1 MRDVRQWLDSLG
13 LGQYADAFEG
23 NAIELDQ
30 LVALSDEELKELG
43 VSALGHRKR
52 IKDKARSQRIP
63 DKTSFEQH
71 TPHQLAE
78 HIVASGVAADGERKQ
93 VTVLFADLCG
103 STALIEG
110 LDAEAAVE
118 RMQPALHAMREAVH
132 RFEGTVNRIQGD
144 GIMALFG
151 APVAHEDHA
160 LRACL
165 AGLQIRD
172 AIGALGDDAL
182 APRVGLNS
190 GEAVVR
196 SIQNDLTVEYEADG
210 PVVHLAARMEQLAE
224 PGTVRATRDT
234 WRLVDGFIDARP
246 LGTPPVKGVSKP
258 LSQYELIAPYQ
269 AATRWEGRARR
280 GLTRFV
286 GREGEMAVI
295 QEAAAEAAAGHGQVV
310 ALVGEAGMG
319 KSRLLHEFLQSPGV
333 RQWTVRVA
341 AATPHGKSTPYLPL
355 KQLLRDVI
363 GADSDD
369 NAHVVAD
376 KLAAHLRLLDSEL
389 EVLLAPLQA
398 LLDLEVTDEEWQSL
412 QPPIRRRHIVQAMRE
427 LALSRARQRPL
438 LFVFEDLHWIDEETQ
453 EVLDRLVESLG
464 SASLLLLVTSRPEY
478 RQPWYGKSYFV
489 PVHVGSIPVSK
500 RAELLD
506 ELLGNDASLEAL
518 KGEIEARSEGR
529 PLFTEEIV
537 RALADGNAI
546 AGSQGNYRLI
556 QADAQIPIPDTIQA
570 VISARIDRL
579 DPAHKRLLQV
589 ASILGRT
596 VAFELLQIV
605 AAIEE
610 SECRAGLSALQTAE
624 FLFETRSFPSAEYIF
639 KHALIENVTYDSLLQ
654 RQRRAFHEAAL
665 RAYEV
670 RYAERIDEYVEHLAH
685 HAMRAE
691 LWEEAIRYS
700 RQAGNR
706 AVTKSAYREATE
718 HFEQA
723 LAAIAHLPESEETIS
738 TAIDIRF
745 ELRPALGAL
754 GQYRKLLEHLTEA
767 RSLADSMGDRH
778 REALIDAD
786 MIHVLYH
793 IGEVE
798 RALRT
803 GEQAMQEALEV
814 DDRRILIQAASNLA
828 HAHMC
833 KGEFRRA
840 IEIANPFAEDLQ
852 TRYRHERLG
861 TTGTSACI
869 WLGNLCGTNAMVGAF
884 ERAFEYG
891 EDACRIAQETNLP
904 FDRVMSGTW
913 LAFGLVVKG
922 DTKRSIPLI
931 EECMEIV
938 SEYDLGFF
946 LIWSLV
952 VYVSSYTVAQDP
964 ARALLMLE
972 KTADQRGRLQS
983 LVGMSLWLGA
993 AETMALYQ
1001 SGQHERAD
1009 TLCSELLASMTKH
1022 EMHTFEPV
1030 VLRIRGLSIARGP
1043 AADHEAG
1050 RDLIRRARE
1059 VATRQG
1065 ALPEVAHADLA
1076 LAMLSADE
1084 GDLDNAHTLARS
1096 ALHAYKRMAMTGW
1109 EASAQAVLAVV

>member
-52 IKDKARSQRIP
+52 IKAKALLLLAP
-63 DKTSFEQH
+63 EKTSRGQH
-71 TPHQLAE
+71 TPNQLAE
-78 HIVASGVAADGERKQ
+78 HIAASSAAADGERKQ

-103 STALIEG
+103 STGLIEH

-118 RMQPALHAMREAVH
+118 RMQPAVHAMREAVR

-151 APVAHEDHA
+151 APIAHEDHA

-182 APRVGLNS
+182 VPRVGLNS

-196 SIQNDLTVEYEADG
+196 TIQNDLTVEYEADG
-210 PVVHLAARMEQLAE
+210 SVVHLAARMEQLAE

-234 WRLVDGFIDARP
+234 WRLVDGFIDARS

-258 LSQYELIAPYQ
+258 LPQYELIAPFQ

-286 GREGEMAVI
+286 GREGEMAVL

-319 KSRLLHEFLQSPGV
+319 KSRLLHEFLQSPGI
-333 RQWTVRVA
+333 RQWTVRIA

-369 NAHVVAD
+369 DAQVVSD
-376 KLAAHLRLLDSEL
+376 KVAAHLRLLDSDL
-389 EVLLAPLQA
+389 EILLAPLQA

-412 QPPIRRRHIVQAMRE
+412 QPPIRRRHIVQAARE
-427 LALSRARQRPL
+427 LALSRARQGPL

-464 SASLLLLVTSRPEY
+464 SASLLLLVTCRPEY

-500 RAELLD
+500 RTELLD
-506 ELLGNDASLEAL
+506 ELLGNDPSLATL
-518 KGEIEARSEGR
+518 KVQIDARSEGR

-537 RALADGNAI
+537 RALSDGDAI
-546 AGSQGNYRLI
+546 AGSRGNYRLVR
-556 QADAQIPIPDTIQA
+556 ADAPIPIPDTIQA
-570 VISARIDRL
+570 VIGARIDRL
-579 DPAHKRLLQV
+579 EPAHKRLLQV

-596 VAFELLQIV
+596 VPFELLQIV
-605 AAIEE
+605 AAVEE
-610 SECRAGLSALQTAE
+610 SECRAGLTALQGAE
-624 FLFETRSFPSAEYIF
+624 FLFETRSFPAAEYIF
-639 KHALIENVTYDSLLQ
+639 KHALIENVAYDSLLQ
-654 RQRRAFHEAAL
+654 RQRRAFHEATL
-665 RAYEV
+665 RASEI
-670 RYAERIDEYVEHLAH
+670 RYAARIDEYVEHLAH

-723 LAAIAHLPESEETIS
+723 LAAIGHLPASEETIS

-767 RSLADSMGDRH
+767 RSLAASLGDRH
-778 REALIDAD
+778 REALIGAD
-786 MIHVLYH
+786 MPHVLYH

-798 RALRT
+798 QALRT
-803 GEQAMQEALEV
+803 GEQAMQAAREV

-840 IEIANPFAEDLQ
+840 IEIATPFAEDLQ
-852 TRYRHERLG
+852 TQFRHERLG

-869 WLGNLCGTNAMVGAF
+869 WLGNLCGTNAMVGDF
-884 ERAFEYG
+884 DRAFEYG
-891 EDACRIAQETNLP
+891 EDACRIAQETNFP

-913 LAFGLVVKG
+913 LAFGLMVKG
-922 DTKRSIPLI
+922 DTERSIPLI
-931 EECMEIV
+931 EECMGIV
-938 SEYDLGFF
+938 REYDLGFF
-946 LIWSLV
+946 LTWSLV
-952 VYVSSYTVAQDP
+952 VYVTSYTVAQDP
-964 ARALLMLE
+964 APALLMLDE
-972 KTADQRGRLQS
+972 TADQRGRLKS
-983 LVGMSLWLGA
+983 LIGMSLWLGA
-993 AETMALYQ
+993 AETMAVYQ
-1001 SGQHERAD
+1001 SGQHERAQA
-1009 TLCSELLASMTKH
+1009 LCSELLASMAKH
-1022 EMHTFEPV
+1022 EMRTFEPV
-1030 VLRIRGLSIARGP
+1030 VLRIRGLSLARGP
-1043 AADHEAG
+1043 TGDLEAG
-1050 RDLIRRARE
+1050 RNLIGRARE
-1059 VATRQG
+1059 IATKQG
-1065 ALPEVAHADLA
+1065 ALPEIAHADLA
-1076 LAMLSADE
+1076 LAQLSASQGSRE
-1084 GDLDNAHTLARS
+1084 ESITLARR
-1096 ALHAYKRMAMTGW
+1096 ALRAYRRMAMTDYQAAA
-1109 EASAQAVLAVV
+1109 EAVLIIS